1 MKQVPPALDGPLVL
15 TIIESQFCTLY
26 FNNSLYKKFIDLFLF
41 ERVRLMLYW
50 LFQIA
55 SGMGLKISDFETL
68 KA

>member
-15 TIIESQFCTLY
+15 TIIANQFCTFY

-41 ERVRLMLYW
+41 ERVRPMLYW

-55 SGMGLKISDFETL
+55 FPGSDLDTSSHFC
-68 KA
+68 